1 MNGIKLAN
9 PNGIKKLKG
18 KHGVLQVVTATS
30 LAGVGYCFT

>member
-18 KHGVLQVVTATS
+18 KHDVLQVVNVTS
-30 LAGVGYCFT
+30 LAGVGCCFT